1 MMRIATLEGSND
13 ELRGALEAARDE
25 RNTLLMRVGELGD
38 ARAAFDESQR
48 TISALWGEITRLQ
61 SLLDTIY
68 RSRTWKL
75 HEIVERMKG
84 RG

>member
-1 MMRIATLEGSND
+1 MRA
-13 ELRGALEAARDE
+13 E
-25 RNTLLMRVGELGD
+25 RNALLVRVGELGD
-38 ARAAFDESQR
+38 ARAGYEESQR
-48 TISALWGEITRLQ
+48 TITALWGEITRLQ
-61 SLLDTIY
+61 GLLDTIY